1 MQKRTITSA
10 FKSWLRRFPN
20 PLDLSEILERKI
32 IVIER
37 QFCVEITAMKEK
49 SPNKNVGEY
58 GFVGVTLRK
67 FDNFQ
72 FNLLTS
78 EEKRDV
84 LLKIKPQIEE
94 IEKKYGL
101 KCYQFAPER
110 EEK

>member
-1 MQKRTITSA
+1 MQKTTVASA

-20 PLDLSEILERKI
+20 PLDLDEILERKI

-58 GFVGVTLRK
+58 GFVGVMMRK

-72 FNLLTS
+72 FNLLTD
-78 EEKRDV
+78 EEEREIF
-84 LLKIKPQIEE
+84 LKITPQVEE

-101 KCYQFAPER
+101 TCYQFAPER
-110 EEK
+110 EEN